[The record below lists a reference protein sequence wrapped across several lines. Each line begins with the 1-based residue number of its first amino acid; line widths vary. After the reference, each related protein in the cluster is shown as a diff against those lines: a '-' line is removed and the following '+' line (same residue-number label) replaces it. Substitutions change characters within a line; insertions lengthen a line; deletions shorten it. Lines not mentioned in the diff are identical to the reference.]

1 MFVVILPTV
10 RDYCR
15 LPTPSVK
22 LKTRRP
28 SDNISLYFSLA
39 ASSEII
45 FQKYAFCELNEF
57 PDGTQ
62 LALWCFNVG
71 HRMAGY
77 KILGSLSSDV
87 FE

>member
-1 MFVVILPTV
+1 MFVVILPAV

-28 SDNISLYFSLA
+28 SDNISLYLSVA

-57 PDGTQ
+57 PEGTQ

-77 KILGSLSSDV
+77 
-87 FE
+87 